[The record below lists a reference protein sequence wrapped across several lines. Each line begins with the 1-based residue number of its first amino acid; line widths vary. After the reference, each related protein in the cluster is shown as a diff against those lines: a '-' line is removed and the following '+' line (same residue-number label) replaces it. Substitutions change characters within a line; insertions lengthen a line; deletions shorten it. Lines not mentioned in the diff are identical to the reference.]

1 MNEIAPK
8 HDTLPEPGSDSSEKA
23 PIRKSQEEY
32 VDDMA
37 GPSMDKS
44 EYEAR
49 KGVGQTHR
57 PEDASEEAPRTPD
70 QR

>member
-1 MNEIAPK
+1 MNELPPI
-8 HDTLPEPGSDSSEKA
+8 HDTPPEPTSDSSEKP
-23 PIRKSQEEY
+23 PIRKAQEEY

-44 EYEAR
+44 EYEQR
-49 KGVGQTHR
+49 KGHGQTAR
-57 PEDASEEAPRTPD
+57 PEDASEEAARLPD